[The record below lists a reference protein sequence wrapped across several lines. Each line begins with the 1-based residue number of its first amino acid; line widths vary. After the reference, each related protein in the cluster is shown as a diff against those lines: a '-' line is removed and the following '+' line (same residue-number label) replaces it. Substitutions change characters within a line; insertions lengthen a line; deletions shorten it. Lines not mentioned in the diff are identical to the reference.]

1 MKPNERMI
9 FYEGKYVELKVLE
22 EKDIY
27 ESNWVG
33 WFNNEKLC
41 SQNGHHYFPNTV
53 EKQKKFLL
61 ELDNDK
67 KIQFGILD
75 KKNRGEI
82 CGVISLQNID
92 YISRNAEI
100 ACISDNSLTSLKP
113 QIYLE
118 SHSIIFR
125 HGFEQ
130 LGLERIYGGTINKNI
145 PGALERAFNFEIE
158 GIQRK
163 SLFKNGIFN
172 DVILFAVFKDTINY
186 PDF

>member
-1 MKPNERMI
+1 MDQAVYGRCAEWIPPNKQGVDRKCLPQQWVFDIFMHNSSHRMI
-9 FYEGKYVELKVLE
+9 A
-22 EKDIY
+22 
-27 ESNWVG
+27 
-33 WFNNEKLC
+33 
-41 SQNGHHYFPNTV
+41 
-53 EKQKKFLL
+53 
-61 ELDNDK
+61 
-67 KIQFGILD
+67 
-75 KKNRGEI
+75 
-82 CGVISLQNID
+82 LQNID
-92 YISRNAEI
+92 YIHRKAEV
-100 ACISDNSLTSLKP
+100 ANMSDNSKTSYKP

-163 SLFKNGIFN
+163 SLFKNGVFN
-172 DVILFAVFKDTINY
+172 DVTLFAVFKDTINY